1 MKTSL
6 PWLLLA
12 GLANAKRPNI
22 LFILTDDQDLHM
34 ESVEHM
40 PFLKSDIVEK
50 GTTFAQHYCTV
61 ALCCPSRATLWTG
74 KAAHNH
80 NITNVSPPHGGY
92 PKVAETGLNDDYLF
106 LWMQDAG
113 YNTYYTGKLWN
124 FHGVSN
130 YDRPFARGFNSSD
143 FLLDPYTYRYW
154 DTMMTR
160 NGEPPVSYAGKYNT
174 DVVAEKARGL
184 LHEALRHEEP
194 WFLTVAPIAPH
205 SNWVFDERTNTTYLS
220 TPQSA
225 YRHEHLFH
233 DYKIPR
239 GRSFNEPMRGAA
251 GWPGRLEALNES
263 VLAYNDHY
271 QRQRLRALQAVD
283 EMVHELV
290 KKVEDAGEIEN
301 TFIFYSTD
309 NGYHISQHRMHPG
322 KECGYDTD
330 IHIPM
335 FVRGPGLEAGGQVD
349 TVTSHTDI
357 APTILQLA
365 GVEKLLDGE
374 AMPWKDSNVGGKT
387 EHAAIEFWGWGAPE
401 GHYGLRSDE
410 HFESGKL
417 EGLYLNNTYKGLRMV
432 GEGFSLYYS
441 VWCTGERELYNLQ
454 VRYHLTSCSFS
465 ANYILSQTDPEQT
478 SNVLVNTSGEVAVS
492 NQFNVFGREV
502 DDLVHRLD
510 ALIMALKD
518 CKGRACSRPWLTLHP
533 GEEVSS
539 LRGALDPKFD
549 KFYQSQPKMYF
560 DSCEAAFIKEKESNE
575 PVNQYRGTDDQ
586 RLTYDY
592 GDEWILAV

>member
-6 PWLLLA
+6 PWLLFV

-80 NITNVSPPHGGY
+80 NITNVSPPYGGY
-92 PKVAETGLNDDYLF
+92 PKVVETGLNDDYLF

-130 YDRPFARGFNSSD
+130 YDQPFARGFNSSD

-184 LHEALRHEEP
+184 LDEALSHDEP

-239 GRSFNEPMRGAA
+239 GKSFNEPMHGAA

-290 KKVEDAGEIEN
+290 KKVEDSGEMEN

-349 TVTSHTDI
+349 AVTSHTDI
-357 APTILQLA
+357 SPTILKLA
-365 GVEKLLDGE
+365 GMEKQLDGE
-374 AMPWKDSNVGGKT
+374 AMPWKDGSLGGKT

-454 VRYHLTSCSFS
+454 
-465 ANYILSQTDPEQT
+465 TDPEQT
-478 SNVLVNTSGEVAVS
+478 TNILMNTGGEVAVS
-492 NQFNVFGREV
+492 NQFSVFGREV
-502 DDLVHRLD
+502 GELVHRLD

-539 LRGALDPKFD
+539 LREALDPKFD
-549 KFYQSQPKMYF
+549 QFYQSQPKMYF
-560 DSCEAAFIKEKESNE
+560 ESCEAAFIKEKESNE

>member
-1 MKTSL
+1 MRL
-6 PWLLLA
+6 AQWLALA
-12 GLANAKRPNI
+12 TLVQAKRPNI

-34 ESVEHM
+34 ESVQYM
-40 PFLKSDIVEK
+40 QYLKSDIVEK
-50 GTTFAQHYCTV
+50 GTAFTQQYCTV

-92 PKVAETGLNDDYLF
+92 PKVAETGLNDNYLF
-106 LWMQDAG
+106 LWMQEAG
-113 YNTYYTGKLWN
+113 YNTYYSGKLWN

-130 YDRPFARGFNSSD
+130 HDRPFARGFNASD

-154 DTMMTR
+154 DTKMTH

-174 DVVAEKARGL
+174 DVVADKAYAL
-184 LHEALRHEEP
+184 LEQALNHDEP

-239 GRSFNEPMRGAA
+239 GKSFNRQISGAA
-251 GWPGRLEALNES
+251 SWPGRLEALNES

-290 KKVEDAGEIEN
+290 ERLELAGEIEN
-301 TFIFYSTD
+301 TYIFYSTD

-335 FVRGPGLEAGGQVD
+335 FVRGPGLVAGGEVD
-349 TVTSHTDI
+349 SATSHTDI
-357 APTILQLA
+357 APTILKIA
-365 GVEKLLDGE
+365 GAERQLDGE
-374 AMPWKDSNVGGKT
+374 AMPWAGEVAQARN

-417 EGLYLNNTYKGLRMV
+417 EGLYLNNTYKGLPLV
-432 GEGFSLYYS
+432 GKSFNLYYS
-441 VWCTGERELYNLQ
+441 VWCTGERELFNL
-454 VRYHLTSCSFS
+454 
-465 ANYILSQTDPEQT
+465 NDDPEQT
-478 SNVLVNTSGEVAVS
+478 VNLLSDTSQALILVEYFEVSGRGTSEV
-492 NQFNVFGREV
+492 
-502 DDLVHRLD
+502 VHRLD
-510 ALIMALKD
+510 AVIMALKD
-518 CKGRACSRPWLTLHP
+518 CEGRRCSRPWSALHP
-533 GEEVSS
+533 DGDIVS
-539 LRGALDPKFD
+539 LEQALDTKYD
-549 KFYQSQPKMYF
+549 GFYKGQPKMYF
-560 DSCEAAFIKEKESNE
+560 ESCEAAFIKERESNE
-575 PVNQYRGTDDQ
+575 PVNQYGGDARPE
-586 RLTYDY
+586 YDY
-592 GDEWILAV
+592 GDEWILAI